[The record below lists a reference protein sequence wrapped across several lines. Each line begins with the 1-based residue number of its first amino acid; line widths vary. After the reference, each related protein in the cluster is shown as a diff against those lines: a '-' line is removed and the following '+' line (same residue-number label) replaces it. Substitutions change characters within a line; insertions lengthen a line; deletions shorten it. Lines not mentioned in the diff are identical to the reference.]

1 VINTN
6 LERDRGFHTVAMSNN
21 TPPASSSPSAPAPES
36 NDAPPVP
43 QDERSFLQLL
53 RSRGYTA
60 AEKAFL
66 EAIES
71 GDDTGKGKQPES
83 VSSDDFIKALAV
95 FIQKASTGENVFNK
109 SENVLQELAT
119 MGSPAAIQNLIA
131 SLGAVGAEDILSLD
145 PTDKEEGFRE
155 LEAWVEGSLDM
166 YRVCPVRGIQ
176 SGFTHLSFYSPSSDQ
191 SSSLYSAIFTSI

>member
-1 VINTN
+1 
-6 LERDRGFHTVAMSNN
+6 MSNN
-21 TPPASSSPSAPAPES
+21 TPPASSPPSAPAPES

-43 QDERSFLQLL
+43 QDERGFLQLL

-71 GDDTGKGKQPES
+71 GDDTGTGKQTENLP
-83 VSSDDFIKALAV
+83 SDDLIKALAV
-95 FIQKASTGENVFNK
+95 FVQKASTGENVFNK

-166 YRVCPVRGIQ
+166 YRVSSIRDIQ
-176 SGFTHLSFYSPSSDQ
+176 NVFTHLSFHSPSSDP